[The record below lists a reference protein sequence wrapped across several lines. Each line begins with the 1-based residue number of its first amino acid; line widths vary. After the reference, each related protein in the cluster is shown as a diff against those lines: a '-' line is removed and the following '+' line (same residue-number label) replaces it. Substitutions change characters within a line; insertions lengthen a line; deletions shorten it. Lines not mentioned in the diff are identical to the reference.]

1 MKCTKKTTATL
12 LTFVLLAATD
22 TLWAQ
27 SDDEVLPMPSDEQ
40 LTEDKAKEQ
49 AADETDAIID
59 NIDLSVEDDELT
71 KTIEPS
77 EKIEKTVS
85 EQEDDG
91 IWIEKF
97 QIIPKTLH
105 SLPEYVPGLAGRD
118 WIFFGRAEEEYADF
132 SSGIL
137 SDDSGF
143 KFRSLRIGLFKV
155 FDNRTTIKL
164 EVDLTDGDS
173 NWTDL
178 YVRFNTNLG
187 LFTVGN
193 QKISQTLV
201 NQTSRLA
208 RTFMEEALP
217 AEAFGLGRRLGVGW
231 DGHKNK
237 LGGHLTVFGA
247 DVNGGD
253 SGDIGFGG
261 RVYFNPAKTK
271 FSLFHIGASAVY
283 EKMNHEARFRAH
295 PETRVTDTRLVD
307 TQNDKGVNNQTIL
320 GLELAVAQDSY
331 SLRGEYFVA
340 QWDRSSRSDPKFD
353 GYYVQANWAI
363 TGETFQ
369 YKQGKFLRLRP
380 KGKWG
385 AWELAARYSRVDLND
400 IDVQGGKENNTT
412 LGLNWYS
419 PGNRFRIMSNVIF
432 VDADNQAGNKD
443 TTISQIRAQL
453 NW

>member
-1 MKCTKKTTATL
+1 MHFTKKHTVIFVTLILLVATA
-12 LTFVLLAATD
+12 D
-22 TLWAQ
+22 LWAQ
-27 SDDEVLPMPSDEQ
+27 SDNQPLSTSSDEQ
-40 LTEDKAKEQ
+40 LAEEAAKEQ
-49 AADETDAIID
+49 VADETDAITD
-59 NIDLSVEDDELT
+59 NIDLSDKDDEGVESL
-71 KTIEPS
+71 EPS
-77 EKIEKTVS
+77 EKVETTIPAP
-85 EQEDDG
+85 EDDG
-91 IWIEKF
+91 IWIDTF
-97 QIIPKTLH
+97 QIIPKTLR
-105 SLPEYVPGLAGRD
+105 SLPEHVPGLAGRG

-132 SSGIL
+132 SSGSL
-137 SDDSGF
+137 SDESGF
-143 KFRSLRIGLFKV
+143 NFRSLRVGLFKV
-155 FDNRTTIKL
+155 FDKRMTVKMEI
-164 EVDLTDGDS
+164 DLTDGDS

-178 YVRFNTNLG
+178 YIRFNTKSG

-208 RTFMEEALP
+208 RTFMEESLP

-237 LGGHLTVFGA
+237 FGGHLTVFGK

-253 SGDIGFGG
+253 SGDIGYGARF
-261 RVYFNPAKTK
+261 YFNPTKTK

-283 EKMNHEARFRAH
+283 EKMDHDARFRAR
-295 PETRVTDTRLVD
+295 PETRVTDTTLVD
-307 TQNDKGVNNQTIL
+307 THNDKDVDNQTIL
-320 GLELAVAQDSY
+320 GLEFAAAQDSY

-363 TGETFQ
+363 TGEIFQ

-380 KGKWG
+380 KGRWG
-385 AWELAARYSRVDLND
+385 AWELAARYSRIDLND

-412 LGLNWYS
+412 IGLNWYS
-419 PGNRFRIMSNVIF
+419 PGNRFRIMSNVVF
-432 VDADNQAGNKD
+432 VDADTVSGNED
-443 TTISQIRAQL
+443 PTIVQIRGQF

>member
-1 MKCTKKTTATL
+1 MKDTQKTTTTLVAFIL
-12 LTFVLLAATD
+12 LTATAN
-22 TLWAQ
+22 LWAQ
-27 SDDEVLPMPSDEQ
+27 SDDESSLVASEEQ

-49 AADETDAIID
+49 VADETDAITD
-59 NIDLSVEDDELT
+59 NIDLSDGDDEGAEPF
-71 KTIEPS
+71 EPS
-77 EKIEKTVS
+77 EKVETTILAP
-85 EQEDDG
+85 EDDG
-91 IWIEKF
+91 TWIDTF
-97 QIIPKTLH
+97 QIIPKTLR
-105 SLPEYVPGLAGRD
+105 SLPEHVPGLAGRG
-118 WIFFGRAEEEYADF
+118 WVFFGRAEEEYADF
-132 SSGIL
+132 SSGVL
-137 SDDSGF
+137 NDETGF
-143 KFRSLRIGLFKV
+143 NFRSLRVGLFKV
-155 FDNRTTIKL
+155 FDNRTTVKL

-178 YVRFNTNLG
+178 YVRFNTKLG
-187 LFTVGN
+187 LFTIGN
-193 QKISQTLV
+193 QKVSQTLV

-231 DGHKNK
+231 GRHKNK
-237 LGGHLTVFGA
+237 FGGHMTVFGK

-253 SGDIGFGG
+253 SGDIGYGARF
-261 RVYFNPAKTK
+261 YFNPAKTK

-283 EKMNHEARFRAH
+283 EKMNHDARFRAH
-295 PETRVTDTRLVD
+295 PETRVTETRLVD
-307 TQNDKGVNNQTIL
+307 TQNDKDVDNQTIL
-320 GLELAVAQDSY
+320 GLELAAAQDSY

-340 QWDRSSRSDPKFD
+340 QWDRSARSDPEFD

-363 TGETFQ
+363 TGESFQ

-400 IDVQGGKENNTT
+400 LDVQGGKENNTT
-412 LGLNWYS
+412 IGLNWYS

-432 VDADNQAGNKD
+432 VDADNISGD
-443 TTISQIRAQL
+443 EDPTITQIRAQF